1 MKRRPPR
8 STPFPSPPLFRSL
21 VVFVPL
27 PRLPTAD
34 PRTPIHAI
42 RNADVESVAV
52 DTDQEEVARLVERY
66 DLVQVPVVDA
76 NRRLLAAIG
85 SAVVVGIIHEEAPE
99 ALQRLGGYAGG

>member
-21 VVFVPL
+21 VGFVPL
-27 PRLPTAD
+27 HRLLTAD

-76 NRRLLAAIG
+76 DRKSTRLNSSHLVI
-85 SAVVVGIIHEEAPE
+85 SYAVFC
-99 ALQRLGGYAGG
+99 LQKKNYT